1 MTVAHSKKNKIPA
14 NAEKIFDEFING
26 VVINFF
32 SQPQVLPPAPKMN
45 NGKQYEKAPP
55 VPKQPGEHHHSKNH
69 CGECPGL
76 KCFPV
81 ERHETV

>member
-14 NAEKIFDEFING
+14 NAEKIFDEFVNG
-26 VVINFF
+26 VAINFF
-32 SQPQVLPPAPKMN
+32 SQLQILPPASKMN
-45 NGKQYEKAPP
+45 NGKQNEKAPP
-55 VPKQPGEHHHSKNH
+55 VPQQPGEHYCSKNC
-69 CGECPGL
+69 CGKCPDL